1 MLIQKMKC
9 GSMDVEIA
17 FRLRIF
23 GLSEIDLAEKWADD
37 DPIKDEALSNFNCTF
52 LTSGEVLF
60 DGANGSMTVS
70 PITLSNP
77 IACVL

>member
-23 GLSEIDLAEKWADD
+23 GLSEIDLAEK
-37 DPIKDEALSNFNCTF
+37 
-52 LTSGEVLF
+52 
-60 DGANGSMTVS
+60 
-70 PITLSNP
+70 
-77 IACVL
+77 